1 MDHSLLKHYAQA
13 YFSLAK
19 EKNKIEVFHKDLNLI
34 SGVFKKN
41 DEIIK
46 FLSSPMVMKKDKDQL
61 LENAF
66 KKEVDIATLGFLQ
79 VLIKKKAIAYFDE
92 MFKHF
97 EHLYHEDQ
105 GILEGRVYTPFELS
119 EATLHKLEEAFSEK
133 YQKKVVFRVLIDK
146 KVIAGMRVYIDDTLY
161 DYSID
166 NKLNQVRNKLIV
178 QD

>member
-13 YFSLAK
+13 YFSLGK
-19 EKNKIEVFHKDLNLI
+19 EKNKVEVFHEDINLI
-34 SGVFKKN
+34 YGVFQKN
-41 DEIIK
+41 KEATK

-61 LENAF
+61 VDNAF
-66 KKEVDIATLGFLQ
+66 KDKVDIASLGFLQ
-79 VLIKKKAIAYFDE
+79 VLIKKKAIAYFE
-92 MFKHF
+92 EVYKHF
-97 EHLYHEDQ
+97 EHLYHENQ

-119 EATLHKLEEAFSEK
+119 EDTLHKLEEVFSKK

-146 KVIAGMRVYIDDTLY
+146 KVIAGMKIYIDDTLY

>member
-13 YFSLAK
+13 YFSLGK
-19 EKNKIEVFHKDLNLI
+19 EKNKVEVFHEDINLI
-34 SGVFKKN
+34 YGVFQKN
-41 DEIIK
+41 KEAAK

-61 LENAF
+61 VDNAF
-66 KKEVDIATLGFLQ
+66 KDKVDIASLGFLQ
-79 VLIKKKAIAYFDE
+79 VLIKKKAIAYFE
-92 MFKHF
+92 EVYKHF
-97 EHLYHEDQ
+97 EHLYHENQ

-119 EATLHKLEEAFSEK
+119 EDTLHKLEEVFSKK

-146 KVIAGMRVYIDDTLY
+146 KVIAGMKIYIDDTLY

>member
-13 YFSLAK
+13 YFSLGK
-19 EKNKIEVFHKDLNLI
+19 EKNKVEVFQKDINLI
-34 SGVFKKN
+34 YGVFQKN
-41 DEIIK
+41 KEAAK

-61 LENAF
+61 VDNAF
-66 KKEVDIATLGFLQ
+66 KDKVDIASLGFLQ
-79 VLIKKKAIAYFDE
+79 VLIKKKAIAYFE
-92 MFKHF
+92 EVYKHF
-97 EHLYHEDQ
+97 EHLYHENQ

-119 EATLHKLEEAFSEK
+119 EDTLHKLEEVFSKK

-146 KVIAGMRVYIDDTLY
+146 KVIAGMKIYIDDTLY

>member
-1 MDHSLLKHYAQA
+1 MERITAGLSTLARDKDRYAGLHKYYINLIYGVFQ
-13 YFSLAK
+13 
-19 EKNKIEVFHKDLNLI
+19 KNKEAA
-34 SGVFKKN
+34 
-41 DEIIK
+41 K

-61 LENAF
+61 VDNAF
-66 KKEVDIATLGFLQ
+66 KDKVDIASLGFLQ
-79 VLIKKKAIAYFDE
+79 VLIKKKAIAYFE
-92 MFKHF
+92 EVYKHF
-97 EHLYHEDQ
+97 EHLYHENQ

-119 EATLHKLEEAFSEK
+119 EDTLHKLEEVFSKK

-146 KVIAGMRVYIDDTLY
+146 KVIAGMKIYIDDTLY